1 VVEELRESVLQ
12 QGESPRL
19 RRDVGHDVGDQSR
32 IYVETHPL
40 RGAHHRPVKLLGRER
55 RHSKGARLHQLGQAD
70 IAKWAVVEVRPK
82 RQEDAQ
88 AARGIGRSGE
98 EDTEESGS
106 NILGV
111 HQREELLELVD
122 HQEEN

>member
-1 VVEELRESVLQ
+1 MEA
-12 QGESPRL
+12 
-19 RRDVGHDVGDQSR
+19 
-32 IYVETHPL
+32 HPL
-40 RGAHHRPVKLLGRER
+40 RRAYHRPVKLLGREG
-55 RHSKGARLHQLGQAD
+55 RHGDGAGLHQLGHAD

-82 RQEDAQ
+82 RQQDAQ
-88 AARGIGRSGE
+88 AARGIGCSGE